1 MLRGGAYRFFAC
13 VRLQHILAAKQFKI
27 VSVNV
32 EQAVFL
38 HFTQFIGEGAAIDA
52 EIICQLL
59 TVERNGKAAAAA
71 VR

>member
-1 MLRGGAYRFFAC
+1 M
-13 VRLQHILAAKQFKI
+13 
-27 VSVNV
+27 VSVDA

-38 HFTQFIGEGAAIDA
+38 HFAQFVGEGAAVDA